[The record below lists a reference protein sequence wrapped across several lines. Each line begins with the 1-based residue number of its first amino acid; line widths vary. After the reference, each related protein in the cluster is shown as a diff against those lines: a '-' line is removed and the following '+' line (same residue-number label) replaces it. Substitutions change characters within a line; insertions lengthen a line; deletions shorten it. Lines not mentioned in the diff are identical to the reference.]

1 MQGAPSLSPSPTLYG
16 ASLAGPTLSAARS
29 HQPFPGVSSREG
41 DAGGSQR
48 ADCCGQSP
56 DPVTPGRTSVPRAQ
70 GSLKGVSD
78 DPERCVWAACFWS
91 SRGAAPPRASDGV
104 PVEVCAN
111 PEPFRSTEKV
121 SRPPGALI
129 RGKEDAGLERPPPL
143 VSWDENILETTSRA
157 VLSVVSKR
165 TWAASDRG
173 DHAERNSW
181 GPSVTM
187 ASFWGSSGP
196 CGRRMCAAGR
206 ASGDLCGL
214 LQCTCPAVGS
224 RSVSTQIPACLPGR
238 QRSAE
243 DVAPERLP
251 GTEVTA
257 ATVTMGTPIWVAAS
271 VQTHTPT
278 APFPTLPGSSL
289 GHSGSA
295 SWPRPKQLCPL
306 AQCHPGAISVQ
317 VPADTVDPA
326 IRAVPDAD
334 AQAPP
339 SLGFRGQVASQ
350 AALCLVMDFGDSSGV
365 PVAIRNVTGV
375 GAVTA
380 YHQFGKEGVYVL
392 KACIYNEFCGT
403 EKELGPYYVE
413 IGPATVSVFM
423 NSSSIHKDGLLV
435 FADCSTGQRGTAVS
449 LRLPACPLGDV
460 AFTSQSRAGGGQAQ
474 HRVTVGYRMQP
485 VSVYTNG
492 TVFATDVHITFLAVT
507 EEMTPL
513 EFVWLFGEGPP
524 VKTMS
529 RSIKK
534 RLGVPQWYSV
544 TVRAASGRGSVASE
558 PHRIRTQR
566 RIVANRLV
574 CPSSALLNASVT
586 FECRL
591 NFGTDV
597 TFLWDFGDGTV
608 GPGDSSASHAYSRE
622 GQFTVQVLAFNDVST
637 TSLRKQLFIV
647 REPCQPPPVKNMGPG
662 KVQVWRSQSVTLGVT
677 FESEILCDISRG
689 LSYTW
694 TFWNSQGWPVPLPPA
709 VSTHRQTVTVPSYFL
724 EPGNYTALARVQVEG
739 SVVHSNYSVAVEV
752 RARAP
757 VSVISEG
764 THLLLSRAP
773 SFTVVL
779 TGSQS
784 YDPDRPGA
792 ALSYHWTCTA
802 ASSPGHACFAASSA
816 RGLGAGAP
824 SLAFPADSLS
834 DSYDQFL
841 VTLTV
846 SSAGRNSSAA
856 QVFLSPRP
864 DSALRFVHISW
875 VSFKD
880 VFVNWNEELSFQAK
894 CDECGEGPH
903 LSYSWDL
910 FLVNGT
916 ERTRMEVPFCRTV
929 GLLGAAGLGAV
940 SKLPESSA
948 LPTEPSWLELHAV
961 GTPSSREP
969 SPQTQGQLVLLATGK
984 PSSGPAVG
992 RHRVP
997 AAGDQGSPG
1006 PSPPGSP
1013 CPSPSDFEAYYSDIQ
1028 EAVPSRGR
1036 QPADWADASLLGAGP
1051 SSSADGGRGDGDN
1064 LLGPSA
1070 PLAAARPTL
1079 AVDWPKSP
1087 VGRARFHGYTSSGI
1101 TGHTVTIKP
1110 FSLSPGDTYVL
1121 QASVAWVLILVLL
1134 SVASPH
1140 RLLGKA
1146 QLYVTLNPAPR
1157 DVSCQVQPHRGL
1169 EAHTVFSVFCM
1180 SGRPDFRYEF
1190 SYQIGNAS
1198 KRRLYHGRDSQYY
1211 SVLPAG
1217 EPLDD
1222 YKITVSTEITD
1233 GAGSRAPP
1241 CAVTVT
1247 VRPRF
1252 HGNLCLDEDTYNS
1265 SLKHLSTLQLMGS
1278 YTEVRNYITVM
1289 TRVLTRW
1296 AAEDRSP
1303 SCGQWSRIQDALI
1316 SSVCGLPFA
1325 DQEEMS
1331 DSVLMLRDLLRFP
1344 HKLSFT
1350 SAALILKAARAL
1362 LAQSPLSGRLAV
1374 DEGPRLELILL
1385 VSEVLEAYDQDK
1397 PRTAG
1402 YLQEEGIKVISD
1414 LLLDGLSANREHQLH
1429 VSTGQMEFHMLLH
1442 RDLRS
1447 CVQGLG
1453 SVQVHFPAELAGQ
1466 SPTGAETQSPCYVS
1480 RLVLFKK
1487 SPYPGGQ
1494 APGQIGQ
1501 VVAPSL
1507 FSCSSRRPISRW
1519 RLREPM
1525 TVEFGEED
1533 ALENR
1538 TKMTFVLLRDRVNVH
1553 QFIGHSANPQESL
1566 HIRIDFSRP
1575 VLRAFPVMVLVR
1587 FSEKPTPSDFLVRK
1601 VYTWDEQTVHVYA
1614 PAGPLRDTSL
1624 GYLSLLDADYDRSPP
1639 NKYFAPAVNYTVRF
1653 QWVQCLFWEAR
1664 AWKSASFSAQPGAS
1678 PEKVTCSYDR
1688 LAPVSVAR
1696 RNLNASFSVSDVSK
1710 WQSHPENLLP
1720 SILVVVFT
1728 ILYAL
1733 LVTKSR
1739 RVDRHEKKKAGHIFL
1754 QEDAPPGHQLYAV
1767 VVDTGFRSPARCSA
1781 KVYIV
1786 LCGENGFSEPREL
1799 YCPERPLF
1807 ERNSRHTFVLSAPAL
1822 LGPLRSIR
1830 LWHDSRGPSPAWYV
1844 SQVMVRVLAPG
1855 HGRSSLFPAECW
1867 LAASRQDGRVQREL
1881 SCLCGGLGFWKLLYS
1896 KFTEY
1901 LEDFHIWT
1909 SVYSQPSPSS
1919 FPHTARLTVVFALLC
1934 AYACLTALLTAAGRE
1949 QLPWAL
1955 GAPDAAAGSFRTGLL
1970 CTLLVSPGA
1979 QLLSLILRLSQE
1991 ARRPLRRAPSEAAQ
2005 GPHSR
2010 GRTADAQKTHECHSP
2025 SRCTRACGGAAG
2037 GRRAGCPCPEQEAY
2051 RADPGQQAPR
2061 EKGTRSAVHVQA
2073 PSSGFRGLAELRW
2086 PRALLPWS
2094 GCAAWAVC
2102 GMVSVAC
2109 GLGTAFLGYRFS
2121 PTQCA
2126 RWLHLLTLSVLCCA
2140 FISQP
2145 LLLGLGAA
2153 GFAWRRRD
2161 DPRFFTASLRAA
2173 TEGLDAELEQRAR
2186 PRASRAQEMVAARQR
2201 ARRLRWARPPSAAQ
2215 LSVIRE
2221 RTRRET
2227 RTRVALRDI
2236 CMYTLMLLLHVF
2248 ILCGRCSQDEYS
2260 LNQAIRNEFTRGAGS
2275 VSGGLRS
2282 VGDWWGWSLTTL
2294 LDGLHG
2300 GGASTAGPPGAQPG
2314 ALGGKCYLL
2323 GTPVIQQLRDPSGGV
2338 CELPS
2343 PPSALSEDSP
2353 PPHGPKVG
2361 DPDTPS
2367 TADPAIQRVAPSGP
2381 RGCGAR
2387 GPWVLSLGS
2396 TRPAAHAALSSLRAS
2411 RWIDR
2416 STRTV
2421 SVHFALYNPPTR
2433 LLSSVSL
2440 RAELLPAGGLTF
2452 SPLVE
2457 SLAVFR
2463 SDSALWSSPTLAELA
2478 FLLLS
2483 LTHLCL
2489 QLCSLAEKGFRSY
2502 WRKPGTWLELAVVGA
2517 SLACHAASSHLAT
2530 LAGEVTD
2537 HFHRGRFRG
2546 SMDLTVAASWNQVRQ
2561 GVQRVTWLQGTLSF
2575 LLTLKFICFIGIPST
2590 RASCSFL
2597 LRRSLAGI
2605 CTAGLVGILTLAAH
2619 CHLRAV
2625 PPGTF
2630 ADFSRGLLFRLPG
2643 RSQTDTSRRLSGSDL
2658 WALAWCCGA
2667 LFTVVSTAW
2676 WGMLRG
2682 SLTTL
2687 ARKRKSFQ
2695 SQSLVS
2701 LADVTAC
2708 MRGAARAWL
2717 GLERPQREEV
2727 EMAGRRNYYLDEVS
2741 DLLDELLWKIHGL
2754 SDSLQRPRPELRFGD
2769 TGETRAEGRPSVG
2782 VSA

>member
-1 MQGAPSLSPSPTLYG
+1 MQGAPSLSPSPTSYG

-91 SRGAAPPRASDGV
+91 FGGAALPRASDGV
-104 PVEVCAN
+104 PFEVCAN

-121 SRPPGALI
+121 SRPPGALT
-129 RGKEDAGLERPPPL
+129 RGKEDAGLEHPPPL
-143 VSWDENILETTSRA
+143 VSWDKNILRTTSRA

-165 TWAASDRG
+165 TWAAADRG
-173 DHAERNSW
+173 DRAERDSR

-196 CGRRMCAAGR
+196 CGRRMCAAGK

-214 LQCTCPAVGS
+214 LQCTRPAVGS
-224 RSVSTQIPACLPGR
+224 RSVSTQIPACLLGR

-257 ATVTMGTPIWVAAS
+257 ATVTMGAPIWVAAS

-306 AQCHPGAISVQ
+306 AQCHPGTISVQ

-326 IRAVPDAD
+326 ICGFPDAD
-334 AQAPP
+334 AQVPP

-365 PVAIRNVTGV
+365 PVAIRNVTG
-375 GAVTA
+375 GAAVTA
-380 YHQFGKEGVYVL
+380 YHQFGKEGAYVL
-392 KACIYNEFCGT
+392 KARIYEFCGT

-423 NSSSIHKDGLLV
+423 NSSSIHKDELLV
-435 FADCSTGQRGTAVS
+435 FADCSTVQKGTAVS
-449 LRLPACPLGDV
+449 LRLPACPSGDV

-544 TVRAASGRGSVASE
+544 TVQAANGRGSVASE

-574 CPSSALLNASVT
+574 SPSSALLNASVT

-591 NFGTDV
+591 SFGTEV

-608 GPGDSSASHAYSRE
+608 GPGDSSASHTYSRE

-637 TSLRKQLFIV
+637 SSLRKQLFIV
-647 REPCQPPPVKNMGPG
+647 QEPCQPPPVKNMGPG
-662 KVQVWRSQSVTLGVT
+662 KVQVWRSQPVTLGVT

-739 SVVHSNYSVAVEV
+739 SVVHSNYSVVVEV

-916 ERTRMEVPFCRTV
+916 ERTQMEVPFCRTV

-948 LPTEPSWLELHAV
+948 PPTEPSWLGLHAV

-969 SPQTQGQLVLLATGK
+969 SPQTQGQLVFLATGK

-1036 QPADWADASLLGAGP
+1036 QPADWDDASLPGAGP

-1121 QASVAWVLILVLL
+1121 QASVA
-1134 SVASPH
+1134 SPH
-1140 RLLGKA
+1140 RLLGRA

-1157 DVSCQVQPHRGL
+1157 DVACQVQPHRGL

-1198 KRRLYHGRDSQYY
+1198 KRPLYHGRDSQYY

-1233 GAGSRAPP
+1233 GAGSRVPP

-1316 SSVCGLPFA
+1316 SSVCRLPFA
-1325 DQEEMS
+1325 DQEAMS

-1344 HKLSFT
+1344 HKVSAVSF
-1350 SAALILKAARAL
+1350 
-1362 LAQSPLSGRLAV
+1362 
-1374 DEGPRLELILL
+1374 
-1385 VSEVLEAYDQDK
+1385 
-1397 PRTAG
+1397 
-1402 YLQEEGIKVISD
+1402 
-1414 LLLDGLSANREHQLH
+1414 
-1429 VSTGQMEFHMLLH
+1429 
-1442 RDLRS
+1442 
-1447 CVQGLG
+1447 
-1453 SVQVHFPAELAGQ
+1453 QVYFPASFFFFFLA
-1466 SPTGAETQSPCYVS
+1466 
-1480 RLVLFKK
+1480 
-1487 SPYPGGQ
+1487 
-1494 APGQIGQ
+1494 
-1501 VVAPSL
+1501 
-1507 FSCSSRRPISRW
+1507 
-1519 RLREPM
+1519 
-1525 TVEFGEED
+1525 
-1533 ALENR
+1533 
-1538 TKMTFVLLRDRVNVH
+1538 
-1553 QFIGHSANPQESL
+1553 
-1566 HIRIDFSRP
+1566 
-1575 VLRAFPVMVLVR
+1575 
-1587 FSEKPTPSDFLVRK
+1587 
-1601 VYTWDEQTVHVYA
+1601 
-1614 PAGPLRDTSL
+1614 
-1624 GYLSLLDADYDRSPP
+1624 
-1639 NKYFAPAVNYTVRF
+1639 
-1653 QWVQCLFWEAR
+1653 
-1664 AWKSASFSAQPGAS
+1664 
-1678 PEKVTCSYDR
+1678 
-1688 LAPVSVAR
+1688 
-1696 RNLNASFSVSDVSK
+1696 
-1710 WQSHPENLLP
+1710 
-1720 SILVVVFT
+1720 
-1728 ILYAL
+1728 
-1733 LVTKSR
+1733 
-1739 RVDRHEKKKAGHIFL
+1739 
-1754 QEDAPPGHQLYAV
+1754 
-1767 VVDTGFRSPARCSA
+1767 
-1781 KVYIV
+1781 
-1786 LCGENGFSEPREL
+1786 
-1799 YCPERPLF
+1799 
-1807 ERNSRHTFVLSAPAL
+1807 
-1822 LGPLRSIR
+1822 
-1830 LWHDSRGPSPAWYV
+1830 
-1844 SQVMVRVLAPG
+1844 
-1855 HGRSSLFPAECW
+1855 
-1867 LAASRQDGRVQREL
+1867 
-1881 SCLCGGLGFWKLLYS
+1881 
-1896 KFTEY
+1896 
-1901 LEDFHIWT
+1901 
-1909 SVYSQPSPSS
+1909 
-1919 FPHTARLTVVFALLC
+1919 
-1934 AYACLTALLTAAGRE
+1934 
-1949 QLPWAL
+1949 
-1955 GAPDAAAGSFRTGLL
+1955 
-1970 CTLLVSPGA
+1970 
-1979 QLLSLILRLSQE
+1979 
-1991 ARRPLRRAPSEAAQ
+1991 
-2005 GPHSR
+2005 
-2010 GRTADAQKTHECHSP
+2010 
-2025 SRCTRACGGAAG
+2025 
-2037 GRRAGCPCPEQEAY
+2037 
-2051 RADPGQQAPR
+2051 
-2061 EKGTRSAVHVQA
+2061 
-2073 PSSGFRGLAELRW
+2073 
-2086 PRALLPWS
+2086 
-2094 GCAAWAVC
+2094 
-2102 GMVSVAC
+2102 
-2109 GLGTAFLGYRFS
+2109 
-2121 PTQCA
+2121 
-2126 RWLHLLTLSVLCCA
+2126 
-2140 FISQP
+2140 
-2145 LLLGLGAA
+2145 
-2153 GFAWRRRD
+2153 
-2161 DPRFFTASLRAA
+2161 
-2173 TEGLDAELEQRAR
+2173 
-2186 PRASRAQEMVAARQR
+2186 
-2201 ARRLRWARPPSAAQ
+2201 
-2215 LSVIRE
+2215 
-2221 RTRRET
+2221 
-2227 RTRVALRDI
+2227 
-2236 CMYTLMLLLHVF
+2236 
-2248 ILCGRCSQDEYS
+2248 
-2260 LNQAIRNEFTRGAGS
+2260 
-2275 VSGGLRS
+2275 
-2282 VGDWWGWSLTTL
+2282 
-2294 LDGLHG
+2294 
-2300 GGASTAGPPGAQPG
+2300 
-2314 ALGGKCYLL
+2314 
-2323 GTPVIQQLRDPSGGV
+2323 
-2338 CELPS
+2338 
-2343 PPSALSEDSP
+2343 
-2353 PPHGPKVG
+2353 
-2361 DPDTPS
+2361 
-2367 TADPAIQRVAPSGP
+2367 
-2381 RGCGAR
+2381 
-2387 GPWVLSLGS
+2387 
-2396 TRPAAHAALSSLRAS
+2396 
-2411 RWIDR
+2411 
-2416 STRTV
+2416 
-2421 SVHFALYNPPTR
+2421 
-2433 LLSSVSL
+2433 
-2440 RAELLPAGGLTF
+2440 
-2452 SPLVE
+2452 
-2457 SLAVFR
+2457 
-2463 SDSALWSSPTLAELA
+2463 
-2478 FLLLS
+2478 
-2483 LTHLCL
+2483 
-2489 QLCSLAEKGFRSY
+2489 
-2502 WRKPGTWLELAVVGA
+2502 
-2517 SLACHAASSHLAT
+2517 
-2530 LAGEVTD
+2530 
-2537 HFHRGRFRG
+2537 
-2546 SMDLTVAASWNQVRQ
+2546 
-2561 GVQRVTWLQGTLSF
+2561 
-2575 LLTLKFICFIGIPST
+2575 
-2590 RASCSFL
+2590 
-2597 LRRSLAGI
+2597 
-2605 CTAGLVGILTLAAH
+2605 
-2619 CHLRAV
+2619 
-2625 PPGTF
+2625 
-2630 ADFSRGLLFRLPG
+2630 
-2643 RSQTDTSRRLSGSDL
+2643 
-2658 WALAWCCGA
+2658 
-2667 LFTVVSTAW
+2667 
-2676 WGMLRG
+2676 
-2682 SLTTL
+2682 
-2687 ARKRKSFQ
+2687 
-2695 SQSLVS
+2695 
-2701 LADVTAC
+2701 
-2708 MRGAARAWL
+2708 
-2717 GLERPQREEV
+2717 
-2727 EMAGRRNYYLDEVS
+2727 
-2741 DLLDELLWKIHGL
+2741 
-2754 SDSLQRPRPELRFGD
+2754 
-2769 TGETRAEGRPSVG
+2769 
-2782 VSA
+2782 

>member
-1 MQGAPSLSPSPTLYG
+1 MGA
-16 ASLAGPTLSAARS
+16 
-29 HQPFPGVSSREG
+29 
-41 DAGGSQR
+41 
-48 ADCCGQSP
+48 
-56 DPVTPGRTSVPRAQ
+56 
-70 GSLKGVSD
+70 
-78 DPERCVWAACFWS
+78 
-91 SRGAAPPRASDGV
+91 
-104 PVEVCAN
+104 
-111 PEPFRSTEKV
+111 
-121 SRPPGALI
+121 
-129 RGKEDAGLERPPPL
+129 
-143 VSWDENILETTSRA
+143 
-157 VLSVVSKR
+157 
-165 TWAASDRG
+165 
-173 DHAERNSW
+173 
-181 GPSVTM
+181 
-187 ASFWGSSGP
+187 
-196 CGRRMCAAGR
+196 
-206 ASGDLCGL
+206 
-214 LQCTCPAVGS
+214 
-224 RSVSTQIPACLPGR
+224 
-238 QRSAE
+238 
-243 DVAPERLP
+243 
-251 GTEVTA
+251 
-257 ATVTMGTPIWVAAS
+257 PIWVAAS

-278 APFPTLPGSSL
+278 APFPTLPGSGGCICGQFSPSALDHTAGHCFPHKSPRYWCLLMLAPLGPGPHFGSQGNSL
-289 GHSGSA
+289 GHNGSA
-295 SWPRPKQLCPL
+295 SWPCPKQLCPL

-326 IRAVPDAD
+326 VHGFPDTD
-334 AQAPP
+334 AQALP
-339 SLGFRGQVASQ
+339 SLGFQVQVASQ

-365 PVAIRNVTGV
+365 QVAIRNVTG
-375 GAVTA
+375 GMAVTA

-392 KACIYNEFCGT
+392 KARIYNEFCGT
-403 EKELGPYYVE
+403 EKELGPYFVE
-413 IGPATVSVFM
+413 IGAATVSVFM
-423 NSSSIHKDGLLV
+423 NSSSIHRDERLV
-435 FADCSTGQRGTAVS
+435 FADSRTGQKGTVVS
-449 LRLPACPLGDV
+449 HRFPAGPSGDV
-460 AFTSQSRAGGGQAQ
+460 AFTSQSRAGGGQAWR
-474 HRVTVGYRMQP
+474 RVTVGYHMQP

-492 TVFATDVHITFLAVT
+492 TVFATDTHITFLAVT
-507 EEMTPL
+507 EELTPL

-529 RSIKK
+529 RSINK
-534 RLGVPQWYSV
+534 RLSVPQWYSV
-544 TVRAASGRGSVASE
+544 TVQAASGLGSVASE
-558 PHRIRTQR
+558 PCRIRTQR

-574 CPSSALLNASVT
+574 SPSSALLNASVT

-608 GPGDSSASHAYSRE
+608 GPGDSSASHTYSRE

-647 REPCQPPPVKNMGPG
+647 QEPCQPPPVKNMGLG
-662 KVQVWRSQSVTLGVT
+662 KVQVWRSQPVTLGVT

-689 LSYTW
+689 LSYAW

-739 SVVHSNYSVAVEV
+739 SMVHSNYSVAVEV
-752 RARAP
+752 RAQAP

-802 ASSPGHACFAASSA
+802 ASSPGHSCFAASSP
-816 RGLGAGAP
+816 RSLGAGAP

-894 CDECGEGPH
+894 CDECGEGLH

-910 FLVNGT
+910 FLVNAT

-940 SKLPESSA
+940 SKLPESST
-948 LPTEPSWLELHAV
+948 PSTEPSWLEPHAV

-969 SPQTQGQLVLLATGK
+969 SPHTRGLTGK

-1006 PSPPGSP
+1006 PSPPGRPSPQSP

-1028 EAVPSRGR
+1028 EAVPTRGR
-1036 QPADWADASLLGAGP
+1036 QPADWADASLAGAGP

-1079 AVDWPKSP
+1079 TVDWPKSP
-1087 VGRARFHGYTSSGI
+1087 VGRAHFHGYTSSGI

-1121 QASVAWVLILVLL
+1121 QASVA
-1134 SVASPH
+1134 SPH
-1140 RLLGKA
+1140 HLLGRA
-1146 QLYVTLNPAPR
+1146 QRYVTLHPAPR
-1157 DVSCQVQPHRGL
+1157 DVACQVQPHRGL

-1198 KRRLYHGRDSQYY
+1198 KRTLYHGRDSQYY
-1211 SVLPAG
+1211 SMLPAG

-1222 YKITVSTEITD
+1222 YKVTVSTEITD
-1233 GAGSRAPP
+1233 GAGSRVPP
-1241 CAVTVT
+1241 CAVTVI
-1247 VRPRF
+1247 VQPRF
-1252 HGNLCLDEDTYNS
+1252 HGNLCLDEDIYNS

-1278 YTEVRNYITVM
+1278 YTEVRNYITMM

-1303 SCGQWSRIQDALI
+1303 LCGQWSRIQDALI
-1316 SSVCGLPFA
+1316 SSVCRLPFT

-1331 DSVLMLRDLLRFP
+1331 ASVLMLRDLLRFP

-1362 LAQSPLSGRLAV
+1362 QAQSPLSGRLAV
-1374 DEGPRLELILL
+1374 DEGLRLELILL

-1397 PRTAG
+1397 PRTVG
-1402 YLQEEGIKVISD
+1402 CLQEEGIKVISD
-1414 LLLDGLSANREHQLH
+1414 LLLDGLSANKENRLH
-1429 VSTGQMEFHMLLH
+1429 ISTGQMEFHMLLH
-1442 RDLRS
+1442 RDLQS

-1453 SVQVHFPAELAGQ
+1453 SVQVHFPADLAGQ
-1466 SPTGAETQSPCYVS
+1466 SPAGAEMQSPCYIS
-1480 RLVLFKK
+1480 HLVLFKK
-1487 SPYPGGQ
+1487 NPYPGGH

-1525 TVEFGEED
+1525 TVQFRAED
-1533 ALENR
+1533 GLENR
-1538 TKMTFVLLRDRVNVH
+1538 NKTTFVLLRNRVNIH

-1566 HIRIDFSRP
+1566 HIRIEFSRP

-1587 FSEKPTPSDFLVRK
+1587 FSEKPTPSDFLVRN
-1601 VYTWDEQTVHVYA
+1601 VYIWDKQTMHVYV
-1614 PAGPLRDTSL
+1614 PAGPPRDTSV

-1639 NKYFAPAVNYTVRF
+1639 NKYLAQAVNYTVHF

-1664 AWKSASFSAQPGAS
+1664 EWKSASFSPQPGAS

-1688 LAPVSVAR
+1688 LVPVSVAR

-1710 WQSHPENLLP
+1710 WQRQPENLLP

-1739 RVDRHEKKKAGHIFL
+1739 RVDRHEKKKAGYIFL
-1754 QEDAPPGHQLYAV
+1754 QEGAPPGHQLYAV

-1822 LGPLRSIR
+1822 LGPLRSVR
-1830 LWHDSRGPSPAWYV
+1830 LWHDSRGPSPDWYV
-1844 SQVMVRVLAPG
+1844 SHIMVRVLAPG
-1855 HGRSSLFPAECW
+1855 QGRSSLFPAECW
-1867 LAASRQDGRVQREL
+1867 LAASRRDGRVQREL
-1881 SCLCGGLGFWKLLYS
+1881 GCLRRGLGFWKLLYS

-1901 LEDFHIWT
+1901 LEDFHVWT
-1909 SVYSQPSPSS
+1909 SVSSQPSPSS
-1919 FPHTARLTVVFALLC
+1919 FPHTARLTIAFTLLC
-1934 AYACLTALLTAAGRE
+1934 AYACLTALLTVAGQE

-1955 GAPDAAAGSFRTGLL
+1955 GAPDAAAGSFQTGLL
-1970 CTLLVSPGA
+1970 CTLLASPGA
-1979 QLLSLILRLSQE
+1979 QLLSLLLRLSQVTQV
-1991 ARRPLRRAPSEAAQ
+1991 RALAVDTAPRTAVGEAAPVVGGGQ
-2005 GPHSR
+2005 AEDGGTYTQP
-2010 GRTADAQKTHECHSP
+2010 SP
-2025 SRCTRACGGAAG
+2025 N
-2037 GRRAGCPCPEQEAY
+2037 
-2051 RADPGQQAPR
+2051 
-2061 EKGTRSAVHVQA
+2061 
-2073 PSSGFRGLAELRW
+2073 SGFRGPAELRW

-2094 GCAAWAVC
+2094 GCVVWAIC

-2121 PTQCA
+2121 PTQCV
-2126 RWLHLLTLSVLCCA
+2126 RWLHLLTLSVLCCV

-2145 LLLGLGAA
+2145 LLVGLVAV

-2161 DPRFFTASLRAA
+2161 DPHFFTESLRAA
-2173 TEGLDAELEQRAR
+2173 TEDLDAELEERVRSRTRQH
-2186 PRASRAQEMVAARQR
+2186 ASQMEEMLAARQQ

-2215 LSVIRE
+2215 LSIIRE
-2221 RTRRET
+2221 RMRRET

-2236 CMYTLMLLLHVF
+2236 CIYTLMLLLHVF

-2260 LNQAIRNEFTRGAGS
+2260 LNQAIRNEFTRGARS

-2282 VGDWWGWSLTTL
+2282 VGDWWGWSLSTL

-2300 GGASTAGPPGAQPG
+2300 GGASTAGPPGTQPG

-2353 PPHGPKVG
+2353 PLHGPKVG
-2361 DPDTPS
+2361 GPDTPS
-2367 TADPAIQRVAPSGP
+2367 VADPAIQRVAPSGP

-2387 GPWVLSLGS
+2387 EPWVLSLGS

-2421 SVHFALYNPPTR
+2421 SVHFALYNPPTQ

-2440 RAELLPAGGLTF
+2440 RAELLPAGGLAF

-2463 SDSALWSSPTLAELA
+2463 SDSALWSSPTLPELA

-2502 WRKPGTWLELAVVGA
+2502 WRKPGTWLELAIVGA
-2517 SLACHAASSHLAT
+2517 GLACHAASSHLAT

-2537 HFHRGRFRG
+2537 HFHRGHFRG
-2546 SMDLTVAASWNQVRQ
+2546 FMDLTVAALWNQVQQ
-2561 GVQRVTWLQGTLSF
+2561 GVQRVTWLQGTLSL
-2575 LLTLKFICFIGIPST
+2575 LLTLKSVCLVGTLST

-2597 LRRSLAGI
+2597 LRRSLAGV
-2605 CTAGLVGILTLAAH
+2605 CTAGLVGVLTLAAH
-2619 CHLRAV
+2619 CHLRA
-2625 PPGTF
+2625 
-2630 ADFSRGLLFRLPG
+2630 
-2643 RSQTDTSRRLSGSDL
+2643 
-2658 WALAWCCGA
+2658 
-2667 LFTVVSTAW
+2667 
-2676 WGMLRG
+2676 LRD
-2682 SLTTL
+2682 SLVTL

-2701 LADVTAC
+2701 LADMTAC
-2708 MRGAARAWL
+2708 VQWAARAWL
-2717 GLERPQREEV
+2717 GLERPQREEA
-2727 EMAGRRNYYLDEVS
+2727 EMAERQNYHLDEVS

-2754 SDSLQRPRPELRFGD
+2754 SDSLRRPRPELRFGD
-2769 TGETRAEGRPSVG
+2769 TGEARAEGRPSVG

>member
-1 MQGAPSLSPSPTLYG
+1 MGA
-16 ASLAGPTLSAARS
+16 
-29 HQPFPGVSSREG
+29 
-41 DAGGSQR
+41 
-48 ADCCGQSP
+48 
-56 DPVTPGRTSVPRAQ
+56 
-70 GSLKGVSD
+70 
-78 DPERCVWAACFWS
+78 
-91 SRGAAPPRASDGV
+91 
-104 PVEVCAN
+104 
-111 PEPFRSTEKV
+111 
-121 SRPPGALI
+121 
-129 RGKEDAGLERPPPL
+129 
-143 VSWDENILETTSRA
+143 
-157 VLSVVSKR
+157 
-165 TWAASDRG
+165 
-173 DHAERNSW
+173 
-181 GPSVTM
+181 
-187 ASFWGSSGP
+187 
-196 CGRRMCAAGR
+196 
-206 ASGDLCGL
+206 
-214 LQCTCPAVGS
+214 
-224 RSVSTQIPACLPGR
+224 
-238 QRSAE
+238 
-243 DVAPERLP
+243 
-251 GTEVTA
+251 
-257 ATVTMGTPIWVAAS
+257 PIWVAAS

-326 IRAVPDAD
+326 IRGFPDAD

-365 PVAIRNVTGV
+365 PVAIRNVTG
-375 GAVTA
+375 GAAVTA
-380 YHQFGKEGVYVL
+380 YHQFGKGAYVL
-392 KACIYNEFCGT
+392 KARIYEFCGT

-423 NSSSIHKDGLLV
+423 NSSSIHKDELLV
-435 FADCSTGQRGTAVS
+435 FADCSTVQKGTAVS
-449 LRLPACPLGDV
+449 LRLPACPSGDV

-474 HRVTVGYRMQP
+474 HRVTVGYHMQP

-507 EEMTPL
+507 KEMTPL

-544 TVRAASGRGSVASE
+544 TVQAASGRGSVASE
-558 PHRIRTQR
+558 PHRVRTQR

-574 CPSSALLNASVT
+574 SPSSALLNASVT

-608 GPGDSSASHAYSRE
+608 GPGDSSASHIYSRE

-662 KVQVWRSQSVTLGVT
+662 KVQVWRSQPVTLGVT

-709 VSTHRQTVTVPSYFL
+709 VSTHRQTVTIPSYFL

-802 ASSPGHACFAASSA
+802 ASSPGHTCFAASSA
-816 RGLGAGAP
+816 HGLGAGAP

-834 DSYDQFL
+834 NSYDQFL

-864 DSALRFVHISW
+864 DSAVRFVHISW

-916 ERTRMEVPFCRTV
+916 ERTQMEVPFCRTV

-948 LPTEPSWLELHAV
+948 PPTEPSWLEPHAV

-1006 PSPPGSP
+1006 PSPTGSP

-1036 QPADWADASLLGAGP
+1036 QPADWADASLPGAGP

-1070 PLAAARPTL
+1070 PLAAAKPTL

-1121 QASVAWVLILVLL
+1121 QASVA
-1134 SVASPH
+1134 SPH
-1140 RLLGKA
+1140 RLLGRA
-1146 QLYVTLNPAPR
+1146 QLYMTLNPAPR
-1157 DVSCQVQPHRGL
+1157 DVACQVQPHRGL
-1169 EAHTVFSVFCM
+1169 EAHTVFSIFCM

-1198 KRRLYHGRDSQYY
+1198 KRPLYHGRDSQYY

-1316 SSVCGLPFA
+1316 SSVCRLPFA

-1350 SAALILKAARAL
+1350 SAALILKAARGL
-1362 LAQSPLSGRLAV
+1362 LAQSPLSGRLVV

-1414 LLLDGLSANREHQLH
+1414 LLLDGLSASKEHQLH
-1429 VSTGQMEFHMLLH
+1429 VSTGQMEFHVLLH
-1442 RDLRS
+1442 RDLQS

-1453 SVQVHFPAELAGQ
+1453 SVQVCFPADLAGQ
-1466 SPTGAETQSPCYVS
+1466 SPTRAETQSACYIS

-1487 SPYPGGQ
+1487 NPYPGGQ

-1553 QFIGHSANPQESL
+1553 QFIGHSANPKESL
-1566 HIRIDFSRP
+1566 HIRIEFSRP

-1614 PAGPLRDTSL
+1614 PAGPPRDTSL

-1664 AWKSASFSAQPGAS
+1664 EWKSASFSAQPGES

-1688 LAPVSVAR
+1688 LAPASVAR

-1710 WQSHPENLLP
+1710 WQSQPENLLP
-1720 SILVVVFT
+1720 SILVAVFT

-1739 RVDRHEKKKAGHIFL
+1739 HVDRHEKKKAGCIFL

-1822 LGPLRSIR
+1822 LGPLRSVR

-1844 SQVMVRVLAPG
+1844 SHVVVRVLAPG
-1855 HGRSSLFPAECW
+1855 HGGSSLFPAECW
-1867 LAASRQDGRVQREL
+1867 LAASRRDGRVQREL
-1881 SCLCGGLGFWKLLYS
+1881 SCLRGGLGFWKLLYS

-1901 LEDFHIWT
+1901 LEDFHVWT
-1909 SVYSQPSPSS
+1909 SVYSQPSPSG

-1934 AYACLTALLTAAGRE
+1934 VYACLTALLTAAGRE

-1970 CTLLVSPGA
+1970 CTLLASPGA

-1991 ARRPLRRAPSEAAQ
+1991 ARRPLRRAPSEAA
-2005 GPHSR
+2005 
-2010 GRTADAQKTHECHSP
+2010 
-2025 SRCTRACGGAAG
+2025 
-2037 GRRAGCPCPEQEAY
+2037 
-2051 RADPGQQAPR
+2051 
-2061 EKGTRSAVHVQA
+2061 QA

-2121 PTQCA
+2121 PTQCV
-2126 RWLHLLTLSVLCCA
+2126 RWLHLLTLSVLCCV

-2145 LLLGLGAA
+2145 LLL
-2153 GFAWRRRD
+2153 
-2161 DPRFFTASLRAA
+2161 
-2173 TEGLDAELEQRAR
+2173 
-2186 PRASRAQEMVAARQR
+2186 
-2201 ARRLRWARPPSAAQ
+2201 
-2215 LSVIRE
+2215 
-2221 RTRRET
+2221 
-2227 RTRVALRDI
+2227 
-2236 CMYTLMLLLHVF
+2236 
-2248 ILCGRCSQDEYS
+2248 
-2260 LNQAIRNEFTRGAGS
+2260 
-2275 VSGGLRS
+2275 
-2282 VGDWWGWSLTTL
+2282 
-2294 LDGLHG
+2294 
-2300 GGASTAGPPGAQPG
+2300 
-2314 ALGGKCYLL
+2314 
-2323 GTPVIQQLRDPSGGV
+2323 
-2338 CELPS
+2338 
-2343 PPSALSEDSP
+2343 
-2353 PPHGPKVG
+2353 
-2361 DPDTPS
+2361 
-2367 TADPAIQRVAPSGP
+2367 
-2381 RGCGAR
+2381 
-2387 GPWVLSLGS
+2387 
-2396 TRPAAHAALSSLRAS
+2396 
-2411 RWIDR
+2411 
-2416 STRTV
+2416 
-2421 SVHFALYNPPTR
+2421 
-2433 LLSSVSL
+2433 
-2440 RAELLPAGGLTF
+2440 
-2452 SPLVE
+2452 
-2457 SLAVFR
+2457 
-2463 SDSALWSSPTLAELA
+2463 
-2478 FLLLS
+2478 
-2483 LTHLCL
+2483 
-2489 QLCSLAEKGFRSY
+2489 
-2502 WRKPGTWLELAVVGA
+2502 
-2517 SLACHAASSHLAT
+2517 
-2530 LAGEVTD
+2530 
-2537 HFHRGRFRG
+2537 
-2546 SMDLTVAASWNQVRQ
+2546 
-2561 GVQRVTWLQGTLSF
+2561 
-2575 LLTLKFICFIGIPST
+2575 
-2590 RASCSFL
+2590 
-2597 LRRSLAGI
+2597 
-2605 CTAGLVGILTLAAH
+2605 
-2619 CHLRAV
+2619 
-2625 PPGTF
+2625 
-2630 ADFSRGLLFRLPG
+2630 
-2643 RSQTDTSRRLSGSDL
+2643 
-2658 WALAWCCGA
+2658 
-2667 LFTVVSTAW
+2667 
-2676 WGMLRG
+2676 RG
-2682 SLTTL
+2682 SLATL

-2701 LADVTAC
+2701 LADMTAC
-2708 MRGAARAWL
+2708 VRGAARAWL

-2769 TGETRAEGRPSVG
+2769 TGETRAEGCPAVG

>member
-1 MQGAPSLSPSPTLYG
+1 
-16 ASLAGPTLSAARS
+16 
-29 HQPFPGVSSREG
+29 
-41 DAGGSQR
+41 
-48 ADCCGQSP
+48 
-56 DPVTPGRTSVPRAQ
+56 
-70 GSLKGVSD
+70 
-78 DPERCVWAACFWS
+78 
-91 SRGAAPPRASDGV
+91 
-104 PVEVCAN
+104 
-111 PEPFRSTEKV
+111 
-121 SRPPGALI
+121 
-129 RGKEDAGLERPPPL
+129 
-143 VSWDENILETTSRA
+143 
-157 VLSVVSKR
+157 
-165 TWAASDRG
+165 
-173 DHAERNSW
+173 
-181 GPSVTM
+181 
-187 ASFWGSSGP
+187 
-196 CGRRMCAAGR
+196 
-206 ASGDLCGL
+206 
-214 LQCTCPAVGS
+214 
-224 RSVSTQIPACLPGR
+224 
-238 QRSAE
+238 
-243 DVAPERLP
+243 
-251 GTEVTA
+251 
-257 ATVTMGTPIWVAAS
+257 
-271 VQTHTPT
+271 
-278 APFPTLPGSSL
+278 
-289 GHSGSA
+289 
-295 SWPRPKQLCPL
+295 
-306 AQCHPGAISVQ
+306 
-317 VPADTVDPA
+317 
-326 IRAVPDAD
+326 
-334 AQAPP
+334 
-339 SLGFRGQVASQ
+339 
-350 AALCLVMDFGDSSGV
+350 MDFGDSSGV
-365 PVAIRNVTGV
+365 QVAIRNVTG
-375 GAVTA
+375 GMAVTA
-380 YHQFGKEGVYVL
+380 YHQFRKEGVYVL
-392 KACIYNEFCGT
+392 KAHIYNEFCGT
-403 EKELGPYYVE
+403 EKELGPYFVE

-423 NSSSIHKDGLLV
+423 NSSSIHRDELLV
-435 FADCSTGQRGTAVS
+435 FADSRTGQKGTVVS
-449 LRLPACPLGDV
+449 HRFPAGPLGNV
-460 AFTSQSRAGGGQAQ
+460 AFTSQSRAGGSQAWR
-474 HRVTVGYRMQP
+474 RVTVGYHMQP

-492 TVFATDVHITFLAVT
+492 TVFATDTYITFLAVT

-529 RSIKK
+529 RSINK
-534 RLGVPQWYSV
+534 RLSVPQWYRV
-544 TVRAASGRGSVASE
+544 TVQAASGLGSVASE
-558 PHRIRTQR
+558 PRRIRTQR
-566 RIVANRLV
+566 RIAANRLV
-574 CPSSALLNASVT
+574 SPSSALPNASVT

-597 TFLWDFGDGTV
+597 TFLWDFGDGTA
-608 GPGDSSASHAYSRE
+608 GPGDSSARHTYSRE

-662 KVQVWRSQSVTLGVT
+662 KVQVWRSQPVTLGVT

-784 YDPDRPGA
+784 YDPDHPGA
-792 ALSYHWTCTA
+792 TLSYHWTCTA
-802 ASSPGHACFAASSA
+802 ASSPGHSCFAASSP
-816 RGLGAGAP
+816 RSLGAGAP

-846 SSAGRNSSAA
+846 SSAGRNSTAA

-880 VFVNWNEELSFQAK
+880 MFVNWNEELSFQAK
-894 CDECGEGPH
+894 CDECGEGLH

-910 FLVNGT
+910 FLVNAT
-916 ERTRMEVPFCRTV
+916 ERTRMEVPLCRTV

-948 LPTEPSWLELHAV
+948 PSTEPSWLEPHAV

-969 SPQTQGQLVLLATGK
+969 SPHTRGLTGK

-992 RHRVP
+992 WHRVP

-1006 PSPPGSP
+1006 PTPPGRPSPQSP

-1028 EAVPSRGR
+1028 EAVPTRGR
-1036 QPADWADASLLGAGP
+1036 RPADWADASLPGAGP
-1051 SSSADGGRGDGDN
+1051 SSSADGDN

-1079 AVDWPKSP
+1079 TVDWPKSP

-1121 QASVAWVLILVLL
+1121 QASVA
-1134 SVASPH
+1134 SPH
-1140 RLLGKA
+1140 HLLGRA
-1146 QLYVTLNPAPR
+1146 QLYMTLNPAPR
-1157 DVSCQVQPHRGL
+1157 DVACQVQPHRGL

-1198 KRRLYHGRDSQYY
+1198 KRTLYHGRDSQYY
-1211 SVLPAG
+1211 SMLPAG

-1222 YKITVSTEITD
+1222 YKVTLSTEITD
-1233 GAGSRAPP
+1233 GAGSRVPP

-1247 VRPRF
+1247 VQPRF

-1303 SCGQWSRIQDALI
+1303 LCGQWSRIQDALI
-1316 SSVCGLPFA
+1316 SSVCRLPFT

-1331 DSVLMLRDLLRFP
+1331 ASVLMLRDLLRFP

-1362 LAQSPLSGRLAV
+1362 QAQSPLSGRLAV

-1397 PRTAG
+1397 PRTVG
-1402 YLQEEGIKVISD
+1402 CLQEEGIKVISE
-1414 LLLDGLSANREHQLH
+1414 LLLDGLSANKENRLH
-1429 VSTGQMEFHMLLH
+1429 ISTGQMEFHMLLH
-1442 RDLRS
+1442 RDLQS

-1453 SVQVHFPAELAGQ
+1453 SVQVHFPADLARQ
-1466 SPTGAETQSPCYVS
+1466 SPAGVEMQSPCYIS
-1480 RLVLFKK
+1480 HLVLFKK
-1487 SPYPGGQ
+1487 NPYPGGH

-1525 TVEFGEED
+1525 TVEFRAED
-1533 ALENR
+1533 GLENR
-1538 TKMTFVLLRDRVNVH
+1538 NKTTFVLLRNRVNIH

-1566 HIRIDFSRP
+1566 HIRIEFSRP

-1587 FSEKPTPSDFLVRK
+1587 FSEKPTPSDFLVRN
-1601 VYTWDEQTVHVYA
+1601 VYIWDKQTVHVYV
-1614 PAGPLRDTSL
+1614 PAGPPRDTSL

-1639 NKYFAPAVNYTVRF
+1639 NKYFAQAVNYTVHF

-1664 AWKSASFSAQPGAS
+1664 EWKSASFSPQPGAS

-1688 LAPVSVAR
+1688 LVPVSVAR
-1696 RNLNASFSVSDVSK
+1696 RNLNTSFSVSDVSK
-1710 WQSHPENLLP
+1710 WQRHPENLLP

-1739 RVDRHEKKKAGHIFL
+1739 RVDRHEKKKAGYIFL
-1754 QEDAPPGHQLYAV
+1754 QEGAPPGHQLYAV

-1822 LGPLRSIR
+1822 LGPLRSVR
-1830 LWHDSRGPSPAWYV
+1830 LWHDSCGPSPDWYV
-1844 SQVMVRVLAPG
+1844 SHIMVRVLAPG

-1881 SCLCGGLGFWKLLYS
+1881 GCLRRGLGFWKLLYS

-1901 LEDFHIWT
+1901 LEDFHVWT

-1919 FPHTARLTVVFALLC
+1919 FPHTARLTVAFTLLC
-1934 AYACLTALLTAAGRE
+1934 AYACLTALLTVAGQE

-1955 GAPDAAAGSFRTGLL
+1955 GAPDATAGSFQTGLL
-1970 CTLLVSPGA
+1970 CTLLASPGA
-1979 QLLSLILRLSQE
+1979 QLLSLLLRLSQE
-1991 ARRPLRRAPSEAAQ
+1991 ASRPLRRAPSEAAQ

-2010 GRTADAQKTHECHSP
+2010 GRTADAQKTHECHGLSGCP
-2025 SRCTRACGGAAG
+2025 RACRGAVG
-2037 GRRAGCPCPEQEAY
+2037 GRSVGCPSPEQETCG
-2051 RADPGQQAPR
+2051 ADAGQQAPR
-2061 EKGTRSAVHVQA
+2061 EKGTRGAVHVQA
-2073 PSSGFRGLAELRW
+2073 PNSGFRGLAELRW
-2086 PRALLPWS
+2086 PRALWPWS
-2094 GCAAWAVC
+2094 RCAVWAVC

-2109 GLGTAFLGYRFS
+2109 GSGTAFLGYRFS
-2121 PTQCA
+2121 PTQCV
-2126 RWLHLLTLSVLCCA
+2126 RWLHLLTLSVLCCV

-2145 LLLGLGAA
+2145 LLVGLVAV

-2161 DPRFFTASLRAA
+2161 DPHFFTESLRAA
-2173 TEGLDAELEQRAR
+2173 TEDLDAELEERAR
-2186 PRASRAQEMVAARQR
+2186 PRTRQHASPMEEMLAARQQ

-2221 RTRRET
+2221 RMRRET

-2260 LNQAIRNEFTRGAGS
+2260 LNQAIRNEFTRGARS

-2282 VGDWWGWSLTTL
+2282 VGDWWGWSLSTL

-2361 DPDTPS
+2361 GPDTPS
-2367 TADPAIQRVAPSGP
+2367 VADPAVQRVAPSGP
-2381 RGCGAR
+2381 RGCGA
-2387 GPWVLSLGS
+2387 GEPWVLSLGS

-2421 SVHFALYNPPTR
+2421 SVHFALYNPPTQ
-2433 LLSSVSL
+2433 LLSVVSL
-2440 RAELLPAGGLTF
+2440 RAELLPAGGLAF

-2463 SDSALWSSPTLAELA
+2463 SDSALWPGPTLPELA

-2489 QLCSLAEKGFRSY
+2489 RLCSLAEKGFRSY
-2502 WRKPGTWLELAVVGA
+2502 WRKPGTWLELAIVGA
-2517 SLACHAASSHLAT
+2517 GLACHAASSHLAT

-2537 HFHRGRFRG
+2537 HFHRGHFRG
-2546 SMDLTVAASWNQVRQ
+2546 FMDLTVAALWN
-2561 GVQRVTWLQGTLSF
+2561 QRVTWLQGTLSF
-2575 LLTLKFICFIGIPST
+2575 LLTLKFICLVGIPST

-2605 CTAGLVGILTLAAH
+2605 CTAGLVGVLTLAAH

-2625 PPGTF
+2625 PLGAF
-2630 ADFSRGLLFRLPG
+2630 ADFSRGPLFRLPG
-2643 RSQTDTSRRLSGSDL
+2643 RSQTDTSRGPSGSDL
-2658 WALAWCCGA
+2658 WAPAWCCGA

-2676 WGMLRG
+2676 WGMLRD
-2682 SLTTL
+2682 SLVTL

-2695 SQSLVS
+2695 RQSLLS

-2708 MRGAARAWL
+2708 VQGAAQAWL
-2717 GLERPQREEV
+2717 GLERPQREEA
-2727 EMAGRRNYYLDEVS
+2727 EMAERQNYHLDEVS

-2754 SDSLQRPRPELRFGD
+2754 SDSPRRPRPEQRFGD
-2769 TGETRAEGRPSVG
+2769 TGEARAEGRPSVG

>member
-1 MQGAPSLSPSPTLYG
+1 MLLPLGPGPHYG
-16 ASLAGPTLSAARS
+16 
-29 HQPFPGVSSREG
+29 
-41 DAGGSQR
+41 
-48 ADCCGQSP
+48 
-56 DPVTPGRTSVPRAQ
+56 
-70 GSLKGVSD
+70 
-78 DPERCVWAACFWS
+78 
-91 SRGAAPPRASDGV
+91 SRGD
-104 PVEVCAN
+104 
-111 PEPFRSTEKV
+111 
-121 SRPPGALI
+121 
-129 RGKEDAGLERPPPL
+129 
-143 VSWDENILETTSRA
+143 
-157 VLSVVSKR
+157 
-165 TWAASDRG
+165 
-173 DHAERNSW
+173 
-181 GPSVTM
+181 
-187 ASFWGSSGP
+187 
-196 CGRRMCAAGR
+196 
-206 ASGDLCGL
+206 
-214 LQCTCPAVGS
+214 
-224 RSVSTQIPACLPGR
+224 
-238 QRSAE
+238 
-243 DVAPERLP
+243 
-251 GTEVTA
+251 
-257 ATVTMGTPIWVAAS
+257 
-271 VQTHTPT
+271 
-278 APFPTLPGSSL
+278 SL

-834 DSYDQFL
+834 GSYDQFL

-929 GLLGAAGLGAV
+929 GLLGAAGLGAI

-948 LPTEPSWLELHAV
+948 PPTEPSWLELHAV
-961 GTPSSREP
+961 GTPSSREL

-997 AAGDQGSPG
+997 AAGEQGSPG

-1036 QPADWADASLLGAGP
+1036 QPADWADASLPGAGP

-1121 QASVAWVLILVLL
+1121 QASVA
-1134 SVASPH
+1134 SPH
-1140 RLLGKA
+1140 RLLGRA

-1157 DVSCQVQPHRGL
+1157 DVACQVQPHRGL

-1601 VYTWDEQTVHVYA
+1601 VYAWDEQTVHVYA

-1901 LEDFHIWT
+1901 LEDFHVWT

-1955 GAPDAAAGSFRTGLL
+1955 GTPDAAAGSFRTGLL

-2145 LLLGLGAA
+2145 LLVSGGRLRAVRSTWEPCCPRTPPRTGGPLEAHFPSRTRSLGSGGPGSPRRGQQLVWGCERDAGPWGSGRHASPGLSPQLGLGAA

-2186 PRASRAQEMVAARQR
+2186 PRASRAQEPLRVRAPRERPSFPAASLVLLTRWAPPARAGWAAGRKGKGCAGTRSGSCGLSAVTCGLCPRRSGQRWAGPRAQPSVPAVRPHPYLLPPDSRPSKGASELLMPPLLEVTCRPPRDAVGDSDRSGLRKWPTARRPAVGDPYEVSLSPAPGGAHSAAAPGAWQEAGAPRLTALPSPQMVAARQR

-2517 SLACHAASSHLAT
+2517 GLACHAASSHLAT

-2546 SMDLTVAASWNQVRQ
+2546 SMDLTVAASWN
-2561 GVQRVTWLQGTLSF
+2561 QRVTWLQGTLSF

-2708 MRGAARAWL
+2708 VWGAARAWL